1 MNPNASQHNQTIIS
15 QFSRQAVPFAALPS
29 HSTSIQTLI
38 DLCELDGTEN
48 VLDVACGPGL
58 VANAFAEH
66 AAHVTGI
73 DLTPGMIEEARR
85 RQPATLDNLDWRVG
99 DIRAL
104 PFADA
109 TFSVV
114 LTRYTFH
121 HFLDPQA
128 ALREMMRVCKPGGRI
143 LIADIVQQPDKAV
156 AYDHLEI
163 LRDPSHVHALTFNEM
178 DLLIAGSGLTDIRTA
193 RYKID
198 TPLDPHLA
206 ASFPNPGDEQKIRDL
221 FAAELKEDHLGL
233 DVRRTRDGIAFSF
246 PILVVTGIKPA

>member
-15 QFSRQAVPFAALPS
+15 QFSRQAVPFAALPG
-29 HSTSIQTLI
+29 HSTSIRTLI
-38 DLCELDGTEN
+38 DLCELNGTET

-66 AAHVTGI
+66 AAHVTGL
-73 DLTPGMIEEARR
+73 DLTPDMIEEARR

-109 TFSVV
+109 SFSVV

-128 ALREMMRVCKPGGRI
+128 ALREMMRVCRPGGRI
-143 LIADIVQQPDKAV
+143 LIADIVQQPDKAA
-156 AYDHLEI
+156 AYDHLEL
-163 LRDPSHVHALTFNEM
+163 LRDPSHVHALTFAEM
-178 DLLIAGSGLTDIRTA
+178 DALIAGSGLADIRTA

-206 ASFPNPGDEQKIRDL
+206 ASFPNPGDEAKIRDL
-221 FAAELKEDHLGL
+221 FAAELEEDHLGL
-233 DVRRTRDGIAFSF
+233 DVRRTGDGIVFSF

>member
-1 MNPNASQHNQTIIS
+1 MNPSASQHNQTILS
-15 QFSRQAVPFAALPS
+15 QFSRQAVPFAALPG
-29 HSTSIQTLI
+29 HAASIQMLI
-38 DLCELDGTEN
+38 DLCALDGTET

-58 VANAFAEH
+58 VANAFAAH
-66 AAHVTGI
+66 AAHVTGL
-73 DLTPGMIEEARR
+73 DLTPAMIEEARR

-99 DIRAL
+99 DISAL

-109 TFSVV
+109 SFSVV

-121 HFLDPQA
+121 HFLDPRA

-143 LIADIVQQPDKAV
+143 LIADVVQHADKAA
-156 AYDHLEI
+156 AYDHLEKR
-163 LRDPSHVHALTFNEM
+163 RDPSHVHALTFAEM
-178 DLLIAGSGLTDIRTA
+178 DALIGDSGLTGLRTA

-206 ASFPNPGDEQKIRDL
+206 ASFPNPGDERTIRDL
-221 FAAELKEDHLGL
+221 FAAELDEDRLGL
-233 DVRRTRDGIAFSF
+233 DVRRIDHGLAFSF